1 MHYIKEKL
9 NDIEKEFQFIKLQFI
24 NKYKCKRINNP
35 SKIDYWKIFA
45 KNDTRIALNILY
57 TSKKMEAFIQLI
69 FQKLIQIVKKKYSND
84 SKWRRKRLALSYS
97 KKNICIAKR
106 NIFKAWWWLLF
117 LALPSFFR
125 TKNKKVCKIK
135 YFCETLMPSEKDNI
149 LELINIWNQI
159 KYPTLFML
167 TLNL

>member
-1 MHYIKEKL
+1 M

-69 FQKLIQIVKKKYSND
+69 FQKLIQIVKKNIVMIPNEEEKDWHCLTVKKISALLRGISSKHDGDFFSLHCLHSLEQKIKKYVKS
-84 SKWRRKRLALSYS
+84 
-97 KKNICIAKR
+97 
-106 NIFKAWWWLLF
+106 NIFVKF
-117 LALPSFFR
+117 
-125 TKNKKVCKIK
+125 
-135 YFCETLMPSEKDNI
+135 
-149 LELINIWNQI
+149 
-159 KYPTLFML
+159 
-167 TLNL
+167 